1 MPRSPLVVFGG
12 FISAFA
18 GTLLGYEVFATGS
31 ARDGLDLVFDATKS
45 KASFSRRS
53 ESYDSSIDRDEMMM
67 GIKLLRWYLIRNFAT
82 GEALEVS
89 AGTVRAVPV

>member
-1 MPRSPLVVFGG
+1 M
-12 FISAFA
+12 
-18 GTLLGYEVFATGS
+18 
-31 ARDGLDLVFDATKS
+31 VFDATKS

-89 AGTVRAVPV
+89 AGTVRAVPVL